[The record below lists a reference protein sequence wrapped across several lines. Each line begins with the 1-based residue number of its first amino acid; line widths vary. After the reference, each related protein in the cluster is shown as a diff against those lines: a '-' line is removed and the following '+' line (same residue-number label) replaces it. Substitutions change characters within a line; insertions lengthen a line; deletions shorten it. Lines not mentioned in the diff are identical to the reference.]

1 MEHLIKELR
10 NPVWKLFASY
20 LLVLFLLLLMSGNAL
35 GQTKFCKQ
43 EICVVEFNAYWNK
56 DNSVPWFD
64 SLENCGVTRIL
75 VTDKQML
82 AKVQKK
88 YKIQNVPT
96 IIIFREEEVERYQ
109 ACLRFK
115 IGVKREDVQ
124 ELINDLLIDGN

>member
-1 MEHLIKELR
+1 MKGPIWKIFGAYLI
-10 NPVWKLFASY
+10 V
-20 LLVLFLLLLMSGNAL
+20 VFLLLLMSGNAL

-56 DNSVPWFD
+56 DNSVVWLD

-75 VTDKQML
+75 ISDKQML
-82 AKVQKK
+82 ADMQKK

-96 IIIFREEEVERYQ
+96 IIIFKGEEVERFQ

-115 IGVKREDVQ
+115 MGATRKEVQ
-124 ELINDLLIDGN
+124 YKINQINNK

>member
-56 DNSVPWFD
+56 DNSVPWLD

-124 ELINDLLIDGN
+124 ELINDLSK

>member
-1 MEHLIKELR
+1 MKET
-10 NPVWKLFASY
+10 WKILGTY
-20 LLVLFLLLLMSGNAL
+20 LLILFFILGYNNAFS
-35 GQTKFCKQ
+35 QTKFCKQ
-43 EICVVEFNAYWNK
+43 DICVVEFNAYWNK
-56 DNSVPWFD
+56 DNSVVWLD
-64 SLENCGVTRIL
+64 SLVNCVVTRMLI
-75 VTDKQML
+75 TDKEML